1 MSAISVNYKGIEY
14 PSLTALA
21 HAFNIP
27 ESTVKDRW
35 RRGIR
40 TPEELIKSYR
50 KSKQQLNI
58 TYQEKNFHTFNS
70 LSRVCHII
78 PSTLRD
84 RYNHGL
90 RDEKLFSKPK
100 DRKKRRTNQ
109 NFSINY
115 KGKNYTTFTSL
126 SIETGISKSTIRDR
140 CNSGIRDPKLLIVGN
155 SYKDKL
161 DITYQGTI
169 YHTYN
174 SLARACGINAST
186 LRDRHNHG
194 LRGSA
199 LFIKPKV
206 TKKRKP
212 KQEISIKYQGKK
224 YTTFSSLARKT
235 GISKNT
241 IRDRWNRGIHDPNLL
256 VKTQVVSSKKKNKR
270 SNLNKT
276 GHTIIFREKT
286 YNSLSEFARTNR
298 RSPRLVQR
306 RWNRGIRDPEK
317 LIAPPDPKYQ
327 HKFVYVKP
335 YEIVVRGE
343 KYTSI
348 ASLARKYDLKPA
360 VISKRIRDGKTGE
373 DLIKPVRT
381 FRKTSSIDY
390 KGKHYQNLAEF
401 ARDNNLE
408 YSIVYSRWKY
418 GVHDAELL
426 ARPVKNNKLILN
438 NISKKDA
445 EKVVRFLHE
454 RNLISTKELAEKVN
468 FRVESLRNYSSRR
481 SEAIKSIGLTPQD
494 LVRVRFTPEEIR
506 SLHNKAILPRYAFK
520 PSAIKHINARS
531 QKLASKNLVIIPQ
544 TDFKYFWDAD
554 KKEVYSCRNA
564 KDKNIFYQV
573 KKKENGIFNLR
584 IRLKYC
590 LFTKSDIEDL
600 IKNPQIEWN
609 HLISKK
615 QITNSL
621 KGMKEFELIIK
632 KALEI
637 QHTRYDF
644 DGHKHL
650 GITEKELHKLLKKIK
665 TND

>member
-40 TPEELIKSYR
+40 TPEELIKSYQ

-58 TYQEKNFHTFNS
+58 TYQ
-70 LSRVCHII
+70 
-78 PSTLRD
+78 
-84 RYNHGL
+84 GA
-90 RDEKLFSKPK
+90 
-100 DRKKRRTNQ
+100 
-109 NFSINY
+109 
-115 KGKNYTTFTSL
+115 
-126 SIETGISKSTIRDR
+126 
-140 CNSGIRDPKLLIVGN
+140 
-155 SYKDKL
+155 
-161 DITYQGTI
+161 I

-235 GISKNT
+235 GISTNT

-256 VKTQVVSSKKKNKR
+256 VKKQVVSSKKKNKR

-298 RSPRLVQR
+298 RSPRLVLR
-306 RWNRGIRDPEK
+306 RWSRGIRDPEK

-327 HKFVYVKP
+327 HRSVYVKP

-360 VISKRIRDGKTGE
+360 VISKRLRDGKTGE

-408 YSIVYSRWKY
+408 YSIVYGRWKY

-468 FRVESLRNYSSRR
+468 FRVESLKNYSSRR

-494 LVRVRFTPEEIR
+494 LVRVRFTSEEIR

-520 PSAIKHINARS
+520 PSAVKHINARS
-531 QKLASKNLVIIPQ
+531 QELASKNLVIIPQ

-573 KKKENGIFNLR
+573 KEKENGIFNLR
-584 IRLKYC
+584 IRLKHC
-590 LFTKSDIEDL
+590 LFTKSDIADL

-609 HLISKK
+609 LLISKK

-621 KGMKEFELIIK
+621 KGMKEFELILK

-637 QHTRYDF
+637 QHTRYDL
-644 DGHKHL
+644 DGHKHV
-650 GITEKELHKLLKKIK
+650 GITEKELHKLLKK
-665 TND
+665 

>member
-40 TPEELIKSYR
+40 TPEELIKSYQ
-50 KSKQQLNI
+50 KSKQQLN
-58 TYQEKNFHTFNS
+58 
-70 LSRVCHII
+70 
-78 PSTLRD
+78 
-84 RYNHGL
+84 
-90 RDEKLFSKPK
+90 
-100 DRKKRRTNQ
+100 
-109 NFSINY
+109 
-115 KGKNYTTFTSL
+115 
-126 SIETGISKSTIRDR
+126 
-140 CNSGIRDPKLLIVGN
+140 
-155 SYKDKL
+155 
-161 DITYQGTI
+161 ITYQGTI

-224 YTTFSSLARKT
+224 YTTFSSLASKT

-327 HKFVYVKP
+327 HKSVYV
-335 YEIVVRGE
+335 VVRGE

-621 KGMKEFELIIK
+621 KGMKELQLIIK

>member
-40 TPEELIKSYR
+40 TPEELIKSYQ

-58 TYQEKNFHTFNS
+58 TYQ
-70 LSRVCHII
+70 
-78 PSTLRD
+78 
-84 RYNHGL
+84 GA
-90 RDEKLFSKPK
+90 
-100 DRKKRRTNQ
+100 
-109 NFSINY
+109 
-115 KGKNYTTFTSL
+115 
-126 SIETGISKSTIRDR
+126 
-140 CNSGIRDPKLLIVGN
+140 
-155 SYKDKL
+155 
-161 DITYQGTI
+161 I

-256 VKTQVVSSKKKNKR
+256 VKNQVVSSKKKNKR

-286 YNSLSEFARTNR
+286 YNSLSEFARTNQ

-327 HKFVYVKP
+327 HKSVYVKP

-408 YSIVYSRWKY
+408 YSIVYGRWKY

-468 FRVESLRNYSSRR
+468 FRVESLKNYSSRR

-573 KKKENGIFNLR
+573 KMKENGIFNLR
-584 IRLKYC
+584 IRLKHC

-621 KGMKEFELIIK
+621 KDMKEVELIIK

>member
-40 TPEELIKSYR
+40 TPEELIKSYQ

-58 TYQEKNFHTFNS
+58 TYQ
-70 LSRVCHII
+70 
-78 PSTLRD
+78 
-84 RYNHGL
+84 GA
-90 RDEKLFSKPK
+90 
-100 DRKKRRTNQ
+100 
-109 NFSINY
+109 
-115 KGKNYTTFTSL
+115 
-126 SIETGISKSTIRDR
+126 
-140 CNSGIRDPKLLIVGN
+140 
-155 SYKDKL
+155 
-161 DITYQGTI
+161 I

-256 VKTQVVSSKKKNKR
+256 VKNQVVSSKKKNKR

-298 RSPRLVQR
+298 RSPRLVLR
-306 RWNRGIRDPEK
+306 RWSRGIRDPEK

-327 HKFVYVKP
+327 HRSVYVKP

-360 VISKRIRDGKTGE
+360 VISKRLRDGKTGE

-408 YSIVYSRWKY
+408 YSIVYGRWKY

-468 FRVESLRNYSSRR
+468 FRVESLKNYSSRR

-494 LVRVRFTPEEIR
+494 LVRVRFTSEEIR

-520 PSAIKHINARS
+520 PSAVKHINARS
-531 QKLASKNLVIIPQ
+531 QELASKNLVIIPQ

-573 KKKENGIFNLR
+573 KEKENGIFNLR
-584 IRLKYC
+584 IRLKHC
-590 LFTKSDIEDL
+590 LFTKSDIADL

-609 HLISKK
+609 LLISKK

-621 KGMKEFELIIK
+621 KGMKEFELILK

-637 QHTRYDF
+637 QHTRYDL
-644 DGHKHL
+644 DGHKHV
-650 GITEKELHKLLKKIK
+650 GITEKELHKLLKK
-665 TND
+665 

>member
-40 TPEELIKSYR
+40 TPEELIKSYQ

-58 TYQEKNFHTFNS
+58 TYQ
-70 LSRVCHII
+70 
-78 PSTLRD
+78 
-84 RYNHGL
+84 GA
-90 RDEKLFSKPK
+90 
-100 DRKKRRTNQ
+100 
-109 NFSINY
+109 
-115 KGKNYTTFTSL
+115 
-126 SIETGISKSTIRDR
+126 
-140 CNSGIRDPKLLIVGN
+140 
-155 SYKDKL
+155 
-161 DITYQGTI
+161 I

-186 LRDRHNHG
+186 LRDRYNHG

-256 VKTQVVSSKKKNKR
+256 VKNQVVSSKKKNKR

-286 YNSLSEFARTNR
+286 YNSLSEFARTNQ

-306 RWNRGIRDPEK
+306 RWSRGIRDPEE

-327 HKFVYVKP
+327 HKSVYVKP

-408 YSIVYSRWKY
+408 YSIVYGRWKY

-494 LVRVRFTPEEIR
+494 LVRVRFTSEEIR

-520 PSAIKHINARS
+520 PIAVKHINARS
-531 QKLASKNLVIIPQ
+531 QELASKNLVIIPQ

-584 IRLKYC
+584 IRLKHC

-609 HLISKK
+609 LLISKK

-621 KGMKEFELIIK
+621 KGMKEFELILK

-637 QHTRYDF
+637 QHTRYDL
-644 DGHKHL
+644 DGHKHV

>member
-40 TPEELIKSYR
+40 TPEELIKSYQ

-58 TYQEKNFHTFNS
+58 TYQ
-70 LSRVCHII
+70 
-78 PSTLRD
+78 
-84 RYNHGL
+84 GA
-90 RDEKLFSKPK
+90 
-100 DRKKRRTNQ
+100 
-109 NFSINY
+109 
-115 KGKNYTTFTSL
+115 
-126 SIETGISKSTIRDR
+126 
-140 CNSGIRDPKLLIVGN
+140 
-155 SYKDKL
+155 
-161 DITYQGTI
+161 I

-235 GISKNT
+235 GISTNT
-241 IRDRWNRGIHDPNLL
+241 IRDRWNRGIHDHNLL
-256 VKTQVVSSKKKNKR
+256 VKNQVVSSKKKNKR

-298 RSPRLVQR
+298 RSPRLVLR
-306 RWNRGIRDPEK
+306 RWSRGIRDPEK

-327 HKFVYVKP
+327 HRSVYVKP

-360 VISKRIRDGKTGE
+360 VISKRLRDGKTGE

-408 YSIVYSRWKY
+408 YSIVYGRWKY

-468 FRVESLRNYSSRR
+468 FRVESLKNYSSRR

-494 LVRVRFTPEEIR
+494 LVRVRFTSEEIR

-520 PSAIKHINARS
+520 PSAVKHINARS
-531 QKLASKNLVIIPQ
+531 QELASKNLVIIPQ

-573 KKKENGIFNLR
+573 KEKENGIFNLR
-584 IRLKYC
+584 IRLKHC
-590 LFTKSDIEDL
+590 LFTKSDIADL

-609 HLISKK
+609 LLISKK

-621 KGMKEFELIIK
+621 KGMKEFELILK

-644 DGHKHL
+644 DVHKHL

>member
-1 MSAISVNYKGIEY
+1 M
-14 PSLTALA
+14 
-21 HAFNIP
+21 
-27 ESTVKDRW
+27 
-35 RRGIR
+35 
-40 TPEELIKSYR
+40 
-50 KSKQQLNI
+50 
-58 TYQEKNFHTFNS
+58 
-70 LSRVCHII
+70 
-78 PSTLRD
+78 
-84 RYNHGL
+84 
-90 RDEKLFSKPK
+90 
-100 DRKKRRTNQ
+100 
-109 NFSINY
+109 
-115 KGKNYTTFTSL
+115 
-126 SIETGISKSTIRDR
+126 
-140 CNSGIRDPKLLIVGN
+140 
-155 SYKDKL
+155 
-161 DITYQGTI
+161 
-169 YHTYN
+169 
-174 SLARACGINAST
+174 
-186 LRDRHNHG
+186 
-194 LRGSA
+194 
-199 LFIKPKV
+199 
-206 TKKRKP
+206 
-212 KQEISIKYQGKK
+212 
-224 YTTFSSLARKT
+224 
-235 GISKNT
+235 
-241 IRDRWNRGIHDPNLL
+241 
-256 VKTQVVSSKKKNKR
+256 
-270 SNLNKT
+270 
-276 GHTIIFREKT
+276 
-286 YNSLSEFARTNR
+286 
-298 RSPRLVQR
+298 
-306 RWNRGIRDPEK
+306 
-317 LIAPPDPKYQ
+317 
-327 HKFVYVKP
+327 
-335 YEIVVRGE
+335 
-343 KYTSI
+343 
-348 ASLARKYDLKPA
+348 ARKYDLKPA

-445 EKVVRFLHE
+445 EKVARFLHE

-506 SLHNKAILPRYAFK
+506 SLHNKAILPKYAFK

-573 KKKENGIFNLR
+573 KKKENGIFHLR
-584 IRLKYC
+584 IRLKDC

-609 HLISKK
+609 HLISQK

>member
-50 KSKQQLNI
+50 KSKQQLN
-58 TYQEKNFHTFNS
+58 
-70 LSRVCHII
+70 
-78 PSTLRD
+78 
-84 RYNHGL
+84 
-90 RDEKLFSKPK
+90 
-100 DRKKRRTNQ
+100 
-109 NFSINY
+109 
-115 KGKNYTTFTSL
+115 
-126 SIETGISKSTIRDR
+126 
-140 CNSGIRDPKLLIVGN
+140 
-155 SYKDKL
+155 
-161 DITYQGTI
+161 ITYQGTI

-306 RWNRGIRDPEK
+306 RWSRGIRDPEK
-317 LIAPPDPKYQ
+317 LIAPQ
-327 HKFVYVKP
+327 SVYVKQ
-335 YEIVVRGE
+335 YEIVVRGK

-468 FRVESLRNYSSRR
+468 FRVESLRNYSSHR

-621 KGMKEFELIIK
+621 KGMKEFELILK

>member
-40 TPEELIKSYR
+40 TPEELIKSYQ

-58 TYQEKNFHTFNS
+58 TYQ
-70 LSRVCHII
+70 
-78 PSTLRD
+78 
-84 RYNHGL
+84 GA
-90 RDEKLFSKPK
+90 
-100 DRKKRRTNQ
+100 
-109 NFSINY
+109 
-115 KGKNYTTFTSL
+115 
-126 SIETGISKSTIRDR
+126 
-140 CNSGIRDPKLLIVGN
+140 
-155 SYKDKL
+155 
-161 DITYQGTI
+161 I

-298 RSPRLVQR
+298 RSPRLVLR
-306 RWNRGIRDPEK
+306 RWSRGIRDPEK

-327 HKFVYVKP
+327 HRSVYVKP

-360 VISKRIRDGKTGE
+360 VISKRLRDGKTGE

-408 YSIVYSRWKY
+408 YSIVYGRWKY

-468 FRVESLRNYSSRR
+468 FRVESLKNYSSRR

-494 LVRVRFTPEEIR
+494 LVRVRFTSEEIR

-520 PSAIKHINARS
+520 PSAVKHINARS
-531 QKLASKNLVIIPQ
+531 QELASKNLVIIPQ

-573 KKKENGIFNLR
+573 KEKENGIFNLR
-584 IRLKYC
+584 IRLKHC
-590 LFTKSDIEDL
+590 LFTKSDIADL

-609 HLISKK
+609 LLISKK

-621 KGMKEFELIIK
+621 KGMKEFELILK

-637 QHTRYDF
+637 QHTRYDL
-644 DGHKHL
+644 DGHKHV

>member
-40 TPEELIKSYR
+40 TPEELIKSYQ
-50 KSKQQLNI
+50 KSKPQLNI
-58 TYQEKNFHTFNS
+58 TYQGTIYHTYNS
-70 LSRVCHII
+70 LARACGINA
-78 PSTLRD
+78 STLRD

-90 RDEKLFSKPK
+90 RDEKLFAKPK

-140 CNSGIRDPKLLIVGN
+140 WNS
-155 SYKDKL
+155 
-161 DITYQGTI
+161 
-169 YHTYN
+169 
-174 SLARACGINAST
+174 
-186 LRDRHNHG
+186 
-194 LRGSA
+194 
-199 LFIKPKV
+199 
-206 TKKRKP
+206 
-212 KQEISIKYQGKK
+212 
-224 YTTFSSLARKT
+224 
-235 GISKNT
+235 
-241 IRDRWNRGIHDPNLL
+241 
-256 VKTQVVSSKKKNKR
+256 
-270 SNLNKT
+270 
-276 GHTIIFREKT
+276 
-286 YNSLSEFARTNR
+286 
-298 RSPRLVQR
+298 
-306 RWNRGIRDPEK
+306 GIRDPEK

-327 HKFVYVKP
+327 HKSVYVKQ

-445 EKVVRFLHE
+445 EKVARFLHE

-506 SLHNKAILPRYAFK
+506 SLHNKAILPKYAFK

-573 KKKENGIFNLR
+573 KKKENGIFHLR
-584 IRLKYC
+584 IRLKDC

-609 HLISKK
+609 LLISKK

-621 KGMKEFELIIK
+621 KGMKELELIIK

>member
-40 TPEELIKSYR
+40 TPEELIKSYQ
-50 KSKQQLNI
+50 KSKPQLN
-58 TYQEKNFHTFNS
+58 
-70 LSRVCHII
+70 
-78 PSTLRD
+78 
-84 RYNHGL
+84 
-90 RDEKLFSKPK
+90 
-100 DRKKRRTNQ
+100 
-109 NFSINY
+109 
-115 KGKNYTTFTSL
+115 
-126 SIETGISKSTIRDR
+126 
-140 CNSGIRDPKLLIVGN
+140 
-155 SYKDKL
+155 
-161 DITYQGTI
+161 ITYQGTI

-256 VKTQVVSSKKKNKR
+256 VKNQVVSSKKKNKR

-306 RWNRGIRDPEK
+306 RWSRGIRDPEK

-327 HKFVYVKP
+327 HKSVYVKQ

-343 KYTSI
+343 KYISI

-445 EKVVRFLHE
+445 EKVARFLHE

-506 SLHNKAILPRYAFK
+506 SLHNKAILPKYAFK

-573 KKKENGIFNLR
+573 KKKENGIFHLR
-584 IRLKYC
+584 IRLKDC

>member
-40 TPEELIKSYR
+40 TPEELIKSYQ
-50 KSKQQLNI
+50 KSKQQLN
-58 TYQEKNFHTFNS
+58 
-70 LSRVCHII
+70 
-78 PSTLRD
+78 
-84 RYNHGL
+84 
-90 RDEKLFSKPK
+90 
-100 DRKKRRTNQ
+100 
-109 NFSINY
+109 
-115 KGKNYTTFTSL
+115 
-126 SIETGISKSTIRDR
+126 
-140 CNSGIRDPKLLIVGN
+140 
-155 SYKDKL
+155 
-161 DITYQGTI
+161 ITYQGTI

-327 HKFVYVKP
+327 HKSVYVKP

-408 YSIVYSRWKY
+408 YSIVYGRWKY
-418 GVHDAELL
+418 GMHDAELL

-494 LVRVRFTPEEIR
+494 LVRVRFTSEEIR

-520 PSAIKHINARS
+520 PSAVKHINARS
-531 QKLASKNLVIIPQ
+531 QELASKNLVIIPQ

-573 KKKENGIFNLR
+573 KEKENGIFNLR

-590 LFTKSDIEDL
+590 LFTKSDIADL

-609 HLISKK
+609 LLISKK

-621 KGMKEFELIIK
+621 KGMKEFELILK

-637 QHTRYDF
+637 QHTRYDL
-644 DGHKHL
+644 DGHKHV

>member
-40 TPEELIKSYR
+40 TPEELIKSYQ
-50 KSKQQLNI
+50 KSKQQLN
-58 TYQEKNFHTFNS
+58 
-70 LSRVCHII
+70 
-78 PSTLRD
+78 
-84 RYNHGL
+84 
-90 RDEKLFSKPK
+90 
-100 DRKKRRTNQ
+100 
-109 NFSINY
+109 
-115 KGKNYTTFTSL
+115 
-126 SIETGISKSTIRDR
+126 
-140 CNSGIRDPKLLIVGN
+140 
-155 SYKDKL
+155 
-161 DITYQGTI
+161 ITYQGTI

-235 GISKNT
+235 GISTNT

-256 VKTQVVSSKKKNKR
+256 VKNQVVSSKKKNKR

-298 RSPRLVQR
+298 RSPRLVLR
-306 RWNRGIRDPEK
+306 RWSRGIRDPEK

-327 HKFVYVKP
+327 HRSVYVKP

-360 VISKRIRDGKTGE
+360 VISKRLRDGKTGE

-408 YSIVYSRWKY
+408 YSIVYGRWKY

-468 FRVESLRNYSSRR
+468 FRVESLKNYSSRR

-494 LVRVRFTPEEIR
+494 LVRVRFTSEEIR

-520 PSAIKHINARS
+520 PSAVKHINARS
-531 QKLASKNLVIIPQ
+531 QELASKNLVIITQ

-573 KKKENGIFNLR
+573 KEKENGIFNLR
-584 IRLKYC
+584 IRLKHC
-590 LFTKSDIEDL
+590 LFTKSDIADL

-609 HLISKK
+609 LLISKK

-621 KGMKEFELIIK
+621 KGMKEFELILK

-637 QHTRYDF
+637 QHTRYDL
-644 DGHKHL
+644 DGHKHV
-650 GITEKELHKLLKKIK
+650 GITEKELHKLLKK
-665 TND
+665 

>member
-40 TPEELIKSYR
+40 TPEELIKSYQ

-58 TYQEKNFHTFNS
+58 TYQ
-70 LSRVCHII
+70 
-78 PSTLRD
+78 
-84 RYNHGL
+84 GA
-90 RDEKLFSKPK
+90 
-100 DRKKRRTNQ
+100 
-109 NFSINY
+109 
-115 KGKNYTTFTSL
+115 
-126 SIETGISKSTIRDR
+126 
-140 CNSGIRDPKLLIVGN
+140 
-155 SYKDKL
+155 
-161 DITYQGTI
+161 I

-298 RSPRLVQR
+298 RSPRLVLR
-306 RWNRGIRDPEK
+306 RWSRGIRDPEK

-327 HKFVYVKP
+327 HKSVYVKP

-408 YSIVYSRWKY
+408 YSIVYGRWKY

-426 ARPVKNNKLILN
+426 ARPVKNNKLILTD
-438 NISKKDA
+438 ISKKDA

-468 FRVESLRNYSSRR
+468 FRVESLKNYSSRR

-494 LVRVRFTPEEIR
+494 LVRVRFTSEEIR

-520 PSAIKHINARS
+520 PSAVKHINARS
-531 QKLASKNLVIIPQ
+531 QELASKNLVIIPQ

-573 KKKENGIFNLR
+573 KEKENGIFNLR
-584 IRLKYC
+584 IRLKHC
-590 LFTKSDIEDL
+590 LFTKSDIADL

-609 HLISKK
+609 LLISKK

-621 KGMKEFELIIK
+621 KGMKEFELILK

-637 QHTRYDF
+637 QHTRYDL
-644 DGHKHL
+644 DGHKHV

>member
-40 TPEELIKSYR
+40 TPEELIKSYQ

-58 TYQEKNFHTFNS
+58 TYQ
-70 LSRVCHII
+70 
-78 PSTLRD
+78 
-84 RYNHGL
+84 GA
-90 RDEKLFSKPK
+90 
-100 DRKKRRTNQ
+100 
-109 NFSINY
+109 
-115 KGKNYTTFTSL
+115 
-126 SIETGISKSTIRDR
+126 
-140 CNSGIRDPKLLIVGN
+140 
-155 SYKDKL
+155 
-161 DITYQGTI
+161 I

-235 GISKNT
+235 GISTNT

-256 VKTQVVSSKKKNKR
+256 VKKQVVSSKKKNKR

-298 RSPRLVQR
+298 RSPRLVLR
-306 RWNRGIRDPEK
+306 RWSRGIRDPEK

-327 HKFVYVKP
+327 HRSVYVKP

-360 VISKRIRDGKTGE
+360 VISKRLRDGKTGE

-408 YSIVYSRWKY
+408 YSIVYGRWKY

-468 FRVESLRNYSSRR
+468 FRVESLKNYSSRR

-494 LVRVRFTPEEIR
+494 LVRVRFTSEEIR

-520 PSAIKHINARS
+520 PSAVKHINARS
-531 QKLASKNLVIIPQ
+531 QELASKNLVIITQ

-573 KKKENGIFNLR
+573 KEKENGIFNLR
-584 IRLKYC
+584 IRLKHC
-590 LFTKSDIEDL
+590 LFTKSDIADL

-609 HLISKK
+609 LLISKK

-621 KGMKEFELIIK
+621 KGMKEFELILK

-637 QHTRYDF
+637 QHTRYDL
-644 DGHKHL
+644 DGHKHV
-650 GITEKELHKLLKKIK
+650 GITEKELHKLLKK
-665 TND
+665 

>member
-40 TPEELIKSYR
+40 TPEELIKSYQ

-58 TYQEKNFHTFNS
+58 TYQ
-70 LSRVCHII
+70 
-78 PSTLRD
+78 
-84 RYNHGL
+84 GA
-90 RDEKLFSKPK
+90 
-100 DRKKRRTNQ
+100 
-109 NFSINY
+109 
-115 KGKNYTTFTSL
+115 
-126 SIETGISKSTIRDR
+126 
-140 CNSGIRDPKLLIVGN
+140 
-155 SYKDKL
+155 
-161 DITYQGTI
+161 I

-235 GISKNT
+235 GISTNT

-256 VKTQVVSSKKKNKR
+256 VKNQVVSSKKKNKR

-298 RSPRLVQR
+298 RSPRLVLR
-306 RWNRGIRDPEK
+306 RWSRGIRDPEK

-327 HKFVYVKP
+327 HRSVYVKP

-360 VISKRIRDGKTGE
+360 VISKRLRDGKTGE

-408 YSIVYSRWKY
+408 YSIVYGRWKY

-468 FRVESLRNYSSRR
+468 FRVESLKNYSSRR

-494 LVRVRFTPEEIR
+494 LVRVRFTSEEIR

-520 PSAIKHINARS
+520 PSAVKHINARS
-531 QKLASKNLVIIPQ
+531 QELASKNLVIIPQ

-573 KKKENGIFNLR
+573 KEKENGIFNLR
-584 IRLKYC
+584 IRLKHC
-590 LFTKSDIEDL
+590 LFTKSDIADL

-609 HLISKK
+609 LLISKK

-621 KGMKEFELIIK
+621 KGMKEFELILK

-637 QHTRYDF
+637 QHTRYDL
-644 DGHKHL
+644 DGHKHV
-650 GITEKELHKLLKKIK
+650 GITEKELHKLLKK
-665 TND
+665 

>member
-1 MSAISVNYKGIEY
+1 M
-14 PSLTALA
+14 
-21 HAFNIP
+21 
-27 ESTVKDRW
+27 
-35 RRGIR
+35 
-40 TPEELIKSYR
+40 
-50 KSKQQLNI
+50 
-58 TYQEKNFHTFNS
+58 
-70 LSRVCHII
+70 
-78 PSTLRD
+78 
-84 RYNHGL
+84 
-90 RDEKLFSKPK
+90 
-100 DRKKRRTNQ
+100 
-109 NFSINY
+109 
-115 KGKNYTTFTSL
+115 
-126 SIETGISKSTIRDR
+126 
-140 CNSGIRDPKLLIVGN
+140 
-155 SYKDKL
+155 
-161 DITYQGTI
+161 
-169 YHTYN
+169 
-174 SLARACGINAST
+174 ARACGINAST

-256 VKTQVVSSKKKNKR
+256 VKNQVVSSKKKNKR

-276 GHTIIFREKT
+276 GYTIIFREKT
-286 YNSLSEFARTNR
+286 YNSLSEFARTNQ
-298 RSPRLVQR
+298 RSPRLVLR
-306 RWNRGIRDPEK
+306 RWSRGIRDPEK

-327 HKFVYVKP
+327 HKSVYVKQ

-408 YSIVYSRWKY
+408 YSIVYGRWKY

-468 FRVESLRNYSSRR
+468 FRVESLKNYSSRR

-494 LVRVRFTPEEIR
+494 LVRVRFTSEEIR

-520 PSAIKHINARS
+520 PSAVKHINARS
-531 QKLASKNLVIIPQ
+531 QELASKNLVIIPQ

-573 KKKENGIFNLR
+573 KEKENGIFNLR
-584 IRLKYC
+584 IRLKHC
-590 LFTKSDIEDL
+590 LFTKSDIADL

-609 HLISKK
+609 LLISKK

-621 KGMKEFELIIK
+621 KGMKEFELILK

-637 QHTRYDF
+637 QHTRYDL
-644 DGHKHL
+644 DGHKHV

>member
-27 ESTVKDRW
+27 ESTVKGRW

-40 TPEELIKSYR
+40 TPEELIKSYQ
-50 KSKQQLNI
+50 KSKQQLN
-58 TYQEKNFHTFNS
+58 
-70 LSRVCHII
+70 
-78 PSTLRD
+78 
-84 RYNHGL
+84 
-90 RDEKLFSKPK
+90 
-100 DRKKRRTNQ
+100 
-109 NFSINY
+109 
-115 KGKNYTTFTSL
+115 
-126 SIETGISKSTIRDR
+126 
-140 CNSGIRDPKLLIVGN
+140 
-155 SYKDKL
+155 
-161 DITYQGTI
+161 ITYQGTI

-327 HKFVYVKP
+327 HKSVYVKQ

-343 KYTSI
+343 KYASI

-445 EKVVRFLHE
+445 EKVARFLHE

-506 SLHNKAILPRYAFK
+506 SLHNKAILPKYAFK

-573 KKKENGIFNLR
+573 KKKENGIFHLR
-584 IRLKYC
+584 IRLKDC

-609 HLISKK
+609 HLISQK

>member
-1 MSAISVNYKGIEY
+1 M
-14 PSLTALA
+14 
-21 HAFNIP
+21 
-27 ESTVKDRW
+27 
-35 RRGIR
+35 
-40 TPEELIKSYR
+40 
-50 KSKQQLNI
+50 
-58 TYQEKNFHTFNS
+58 
-70 LSRVCHII
+70 
-78 PSTLRD
+78 
-84 RYNHGL
+84 
-90 RDEKLFSKPK
+90 
-100 DRKKRRTNQ
+100 
-109 NFSINY
+109 
-115 KGKNYTTFTSL
+115 
-126 SIETGISKSTIRDR
+126 
-140 CNSGIRDPKLLIVGN
+140 
-155 SYKDKL
+155 
-161 DITYQGTI
+161 

-174 SLARACGINAST
+174 SLSRACGINAST
-186 LRDRHNHG
+186 LRDRYNQG

-256 VKTQVVSSKKKNKR
+256 TKNQVVNSQKKNNR

-286 YNSLSEFARTNR
+286 YSSLSEFARTNQI
-298 RSPRLVQR
+298 SPRLVQR

-327 HKFVYVKP
+327 HRSVYVKP

-360 VISKRIRDGKTGE
+360 VISKRLRDGKTGE
-373 DLIKPVRT
+373 DLIKPARV

-418 GVHDAELL
+418 GVHNAELL
-426 ARPVKNNKLILN
+426 VRPVKNNKLILN

-468 FRVESLRNYSSRR
+468 FRVESLRNYSSRG
-481 SEAIKSIGLTPQD
+481 SEAIKNIGLTPQD

-520 PSAIKHINARS
+520 PSAVKHINARS
-531 QKLASKNLVIIPQ
+531 QELASKNLVIIPQ

-584 IRLKYC
+584 IRLKHC

-609 HLISKK
+609 LLISKK

-637 QHTRYDF
+637 QHTRYDL
-644 DGHKHL
+644 DGHKHV
-650 GITEKELHKLLKKIK
+650 GITEKELHKLLKK
-665 TND
+665 

>member
-40 TPEELIKSYR
+40 TPEELIKSYQ
-50 KSKQQLNI
+50 KSKQQLN
-58 TYQEKNFHTFNS
+58 
-70 LSRVCHII
+70 
-78 PSTLRD
+78 
-84 RYNHGL
+84 
-90 RDEKLFSKPK
+90 
-100 DRKKRRTNQ
+100 
-109 NFSINY
+109 
-115 KGKNYTTFTSL
+115 
-126 SIETGISKSTIRDR
+126 
-140 CNSGIRDPKLLIVGN
+140 
-155 SYKDKL
+155 
-161 DITYQGTI
+161 ITYQGTI

-235 GISKNT
+235 GISTNT

-256 VKTQVVSSKKKNKR
+256 VKKQVVSSKKKNKR

-298 RSPRLVQR
+298 RSPRLVLR
-306 RWNRGIRDPEK
+306 RWSRGIRDPEK

-327 HKFVYVKP
+327 HRSVYVKP

-360 VISKRIRDGKTGE
+360 VISKRLRDGKTGE

-408 YSIVYSRWKY
+408 YSIVYGRWKY

-468 FRVESLRNYSSRR
+468 FRVESLKNYSSRR

-494 LVRVRFTPEEIR
+494 LVRVRFTSEEIR

-520 PSAIKHINARS
+520 PSAVKHINARS
-531 QKLASKNLVIIPQ
+531 QELASKNLVIIPQ

-573 KKKENGIFNLR
+573 KEKENGIFNLR
-584 IRLKYC
+584 IRLKHC

-609 HLISKK
+609 LLISKK

-621 KGMKEFELIIK
+621 KGMKEFELILK

-637 QHTRYDF
+637 QHTRYDL
-644 DGHKHL
+644 DGHKHV
-650 GITEKELHKLLKKIK
+650 GITEKELHKLLKK
-665 TND
+665 

>member
-1 MSAISVNYKGIEY
+1 MSAISVNYEGIEY

-21 HAFNIP
+21 RAFNIP

-35 RRGIR
+35 KRGIR
-40 TPEELIKSYR
+40 TPEELIKLYR

-70 LSRVCHII
+70 LSRVCHIS

-90 RDEKLFSKPK
+90 RDEKLFAKPK

-115 KGKNYTTFTSL
+115 KGKN
-126 SIETGISKSTIRDR
+126 
-140 CNSGIRDPKLLIVGN
+140 
-155 SYKDKL
+155 
-161 DITYQGTI
+161 
-169 YHTYN
+169 
-174 SLARACGINAST
+174 
-186 LRDRHNHG
+186 
-194 LRGSA
+194 
-199 LFIKPKV
+199 
-206 TKKRKP
+206 
-212 KQEISIKYQGKK
+212 

-317 LIAPPDPKYQ
+317 LIVPPDPKYQ
-327 HKFVYVKP
+327 HKSVYVKP

-360 VISKRIRDGKTGE
+360 VISKRIRDGKTGG

-381 FRKTSSIDY
+381 FQKTSSIDY

-401 ARDNNLE
+401 AHDNNLE
-408 YSIVYSRWKY
+408 YSIVYGRWKY

-445 EKVVRFLHE
+445 EKVVRLLHE

-584 IRLKYC
+584 IRLKHC

-615 QITNSL
+615 QITSSL
-621 KGMKEFELIIK
+621 KSMKELQLIIK

-637 QHTRYDF
+637 
-644 DGHKHL
+644 
-650 GITEKELHKLLKKIK
+650 
-665 TND
+665 

>member
-1 MSAISVNYKGIEY
+1 M
-14 PSLTALA
+14 
-21 HAFNIP
+21 
-27 ESTVKDRW
+27 
-35 RRGIR
+35 
-40 TPEELIKSYR
+40 
-50 KSKQQLNI
+50 
-58 TYQEKNFHTFNS
+58 
-70 LSRVCHII
+70 
-78 PSTLRD
+78 
-84 RYNHGL
+84 
-90 RDEKLFSKPK
+90 
-100 DRKKRRTNQ
+100 
-109 NFSINY
+109 
-115 KGKNYTTFTSL
+115 
-126 SIETGISKSTIRDR
+126 
-140 CNSGIRDPKLLIVGN
+140 
-155 SYKDKL
+155 
-161 DITYQGTI
+161 
-169 YHTYN
+169 
-174 SLARACGINAST
+174 
-186 LRDRHNHG
+186 
-194 LRGSA
+194 RGSA

-327 HKFVYVKP
+327 HKSVYV
-335 YEIVVRGE
+335 VVRGE

-438 NISKKDA
+438 DISKKDA
-445 EKVVRFLHE
+445 EKVDRFLHE

-494 LVRVRFTPEEIR
+494 LVRVRFTPEEIG

-520 PSAIKHINARS
+520 PSAVKHINARS
-531 QKLASKNLVIIPQ
+531 QELASKNLVIIPQ

-584 IRLKYC
+584 IRLKHC

-609 HLISKK
+609 LLISKK

-632 KALEI
+632 KALKI
-637 QHTRYDF
+637 QHTRYDL
-644 DGHKHL
+644 DGHKHV
-650 GITEKELHKLLKKIK
+650 GITEKELHKLLKK
-665 TND
+665 

>member
-40 TPEELIKSYR
+40 TPEELIKSYQ

-58 TYQEKNFHTFNS
+58 TYQ
-70 LSRVCHII
+70 
-78 PSTLRD
+78 
-84 RYNHGL
+84 GA
-90 RDEKLFSKPK
+90 
-100 DRKKRRTNQ
+100 
-109 NFSINY
+109 
-115 KGKNYTTFTSL
+115 
-126 SIETGISKSTIRDR
+126 
-140 CNSGIRDPKLLIVGN
+140 
-155 SYKDKL
+155 
-161 DITYQGTI
+161 I

-256 VKTQVVSSKKKNKR
+256 VKNQVVSSKKKNKR

-276 GHTIIFREKT
+276 GYTIIFREKT
-286 YNSLSEFARTNR
+286 YNSLSEFARTNQ
-298 RSPRLVQR
+298 RSPRLVLR
-306 RWNRGIRDPEK
+306 RWSRGIRDPEK

-327 HKFVYVKP
+327 HKSVYVKQ

-408 YSIVYSRWKY
+408 YSIVYGRWKY

-468 FRVESLRNYSSRR
+468 FRVESLKNYSSRR

-494 LVRVRFTPEEIR
+494 LVRVRFTSEEIR

-520 PSAIKHINARS
+520 PSAVKHINARS
-531 QKLASKNLVIIPQ
+531 QELASKNLVIIPQ

-573 KKKENGIFNLR
+573 KEKENGIFNLR
-584 IRLKYC
+584 IRLKHC
-590 LFTKSDIEDL
+590 LFTKSDIADL

-609 HLISKK
+609 LLISKK

-621 KGMKEFELIIK
+621 KAMKEFELILK

-637 QHTRYDF
+637 QHTRYDL
-644 DGHKHL
+644 DGHKHV

>member
-40 TPEELIKSYR
+40 TPEELIKSYQ

-58 TYQEKNFHTFNS
+58 TYQ
-70 LSRVCHII
+70 
-78 PSTLRD
+78 
-84 RYNHGL
+84 GA
-90 RDEKLFSKPK
+90 
-100 DRKKRRTNQ
+100 
-109 NFSINY
+109 
-115 KGKNYTTFTSL
+115 
-126 SIETGISKSTIRDR
+126 
-140 CNSGIRDPKLLIVGN
+140 
-155 SYKDKL
+155 
-161 DITYQGTI
+161 I

-235 GISKNT
+235 GISTNT

-256 VKTQVVSSKKKNKR
+256 VKNQVVSSKKKNKR

-298 RSPRLVQR
+298 RSPRLVLR
-306 RWNRGIRDPEK
+306 RWSRGIRDPEK

-327 HKFVYVKP
+327 HRSVYVKP

-360 VISKRIRDGKTGE
+360 VISKRLRDGKTGE

-381 FRKTSSIDY
+381 VRKTSSIDY

-408 YSIVYSRWKY
+408 YSIVYGRWKY

-468 FRVESLRNYSSRR
+468 FRVESLKNYSSRR

-494 LVRVRFTPEEIR
+494 LVRGRFTSEEIR

-520 PSAIKHINARS
+520 PSAVKHINARS
-531 QKLASKNLVIIPQ
+531 QELASKNLVIIPQ

-573 KKKENGIFNLR
+573 KEKENGIFNLR
-584 IRLKYC
+584 IRLKHC
-590 LFTKSDIEDL
+590 LFTKSDIADL

-609 HLISKK
+609 LLISKK

-621 KGMKEFELIIK
+621 KGMKEFELILK

-637 QHTRYDF
+637 QHTRYDL
-644 DGHKHL
+644 DGHKHV
-650 GITEKELHKLLKKIK
+650 GITEKELHKLLKK
-665 TND
+665 